1 MFSIETQ
8 FRNFLVES
16 FNLNKDGFK
25 RDNNTKRRPVH
36 LRISKRS
43 GISSIKDFLSK
54 IDQLGLKVNQTP
66 SGSYSGSPDYKD
78 NGFIIHW
85 NNKNIAV
92 LIAIQ
97 QNGNVQ
103 RKEYTP
109 TSLGLMHN
117 YNSALDL
124 FKDVSTALAGDS
136 NANDL
141 LLLMNNVKNKKPV
154 TKFSNLNENHM
165 SRITSDFG
173 EVLVAYKSL
182 IDGYSWKF
190 TTTKNSP
197 GIDGYRNG
205 KPVSIKNPKGGGKV
219 NLKNNKNKIDKN
231 LSATNKWLW
240 ALANHEKDLIIQTS
254 IDLVPG
260 LREYIPGTDKK
271 SLVNFVLTTDYDLFY
286 NTIGFN
292 YNGLGIPN
300 LEEEAKL
307 LWQKGDLEP
316 LYFTILTL
324 VNRFWGQTE
333 SVKKEITQCV
343 STFLIRPIFI
353 QVDFKNGNVVFKE
366 QLFKKVN
373 NWQTVYWGRAVA
385 AFHNWPAIEPA
396 KGI

>member
-260 LREYIPGTDKK
+260 LREYIPG
-271 SLVNFVLTTDYDLFY
+271 
-286 NTIGFN
+286 
-292 YNGLGIPN
+292 
-300 LEEEAKL
+300 
-307 LWQKGDLEP
+307 Q
-316 LYFTILTL
+316 
-324 VNRFWGQTE
+324 
-333 SVKKEITQCV
+333 
-343 STFLIRPIFI
+343 IRR
-353 QVDFKNGNVVFKE
+353 V
-366 QLFKKVN
+366 
-373 NWQTVYWGRAVA
+373 
-385 AFHNWPAIEPA
+385 
-396 KGI
+396 